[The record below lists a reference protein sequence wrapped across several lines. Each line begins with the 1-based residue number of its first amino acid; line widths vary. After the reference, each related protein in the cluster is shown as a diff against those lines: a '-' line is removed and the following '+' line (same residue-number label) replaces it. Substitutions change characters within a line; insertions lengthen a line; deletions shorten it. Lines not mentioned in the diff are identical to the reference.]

1 MFMVILFFG
10 AGEPW
15 GQIRE
20 EKINYFI
27 FYWWRD
33 STHYFC
39 VVEDK
44 QITCD
49 KSIKEL
55 HGGLMAA
62 S

>member
-27 FYWWRD
+27 FY
-33 STHYFC
+33 F
-39 VVEDK
+39 
-44 QITCD
+44 
-49 KSIKEL
+49 
-55 HGGLMAA
+55 
-62 S
+62 